1 MPRCIKFV
9 NYYIYKHTSVGNVD
23 TGFLYCINTYSGISK
38 LPKIEDPELKR
49 LVYIAIP
56 YIDIGKSA
64 TITKEVVDTVEAL
77 LEIPDIAK
85 LFEDYDEEVP
95 DMPGSSK
102 PEKKPDTKE
111 SKERAEKARKIIMKR
126 KKASEEKDDK
136 ESSDKSDTESDDK
149 KSDKTKESDSKS
161 ELKPDDKSE
170 DKSEDKPEDE
180 SEDKSEDESEPETSE
195 EDLLEVEDESDK
207 EEAPK
212 VDSEDLKEE
221 SDTEESEEDIP
232 YIDEEIEEIEEID
245 DFDIKEFEKD
255 MEELLEGVTDE
266 MRILTEDMKE
276 MEEEPPADLTSDI
289 KSVINLGVKFREI
302 PINKKFPLQESYPD
316 ILRKAQVMIQNLVTE
331 VQAIM
336 ETRKSYEMRG
346 LKKGRLHSG
355 SLYKLAV
362 PNVDVF
368 SRNTLPGHD
377 PTMVI
382 YLLVDMSGSM
392 GIGNRIGAAR
402 LATCVLG
409 ETCKTLQIKYKITG
423 FSGDTHQQ
431 SATLYQI
438 GTKMVCYIAR
448 MCEYHEKSHGYQWS
462 SY

>member
-1 MPRCIKFV
+1 
-9 NYYIYKHTSVGNVD
+9 
-23 TGFLYCINTYSGISK
+23 
-38 LPKIEDPELKR
+38 
-49 LVYIAIP
+49 
-56 YIDIGKSA
+56 
-64 TITKEVVDTVEAL
+64 
-77 LEIPDIAK
+77 
-85 LFEDYDEEVP
+85 
-95 DMPGSSK
+95 
-102 PEKKPDTKE
+102 
-111 SKERAEKARKIIMKR
+111 
-126 KKASEEKDDK
+126 
-136 ESSDKSDTESDDK
+136 
-149 KSDKTKESDSKS
+149 
-161 ELKPDDKSE
+161 
-170 DKSEDKPEDE
+170 
-180 SEDKSEDESEPETSE
+180 
-195 EDLLEVEDESDK
+195 
-207 EEAPK
+207 
-212 VDSEDLKEE
+212 
-221 SDTEESEEDIP
+221 
-232 YIDEEIEEIEEID
+232 
-245 DFDIKEFEKD
+245 

-266 MRILTEDMKE
+266 MQILTEDMKE

-289 KSVINLGVKFREI
+289 KSVINRGVKFREM
-302 PINKKFPLQESYPD
+302 PINEKFSLQESYPN

-423 FSGDTHQQ
+423 FSGDTRLAEH
-431 SATLYQI
+431 
-438 GTKMVCYIAR
+438 YIISDWDEDGLPNIAH
-448 MCEYHEKSHGYQWS
+448 MCEYHENRDGYSIRVATKDLELQS
-462 SY
+462 EERKILIILSDGVPAGGTGYGGQEAIEDTKEAVIEARKKGLEIISIYFGHSNDIGTFRYMYHNPVFVETLNLLPSRLGASFKKVLFNE